1 MTEKSSNRQE
11 ISPGMT
17 VLEVVSNHR
26 ETESVFKRYDE
37 QFGVCICCN
46 YLFETLS
53 EVAQKVDMD
62 LENLIQDLEDVIWKN
77 A

>member
-1 MTEKSSNRQE
+1 MPDKKNKYQN

-26 ETESVFKRYDE
+26 ETESVFKRYDKYAGE
-37 QFGVCICCN
+37 CICCN

-53 EVAQKVDMD
+53 EVAQKIDLD
-62 LENLIQDLEDVIWKN
+62 LENLIHDLEEVI
-77 A
+77 